1 MGMLTGSVVYNG
13 GWEEVVATVANL
25 AGADT
30 GERFVVRRILFDGP
44 RTQCGTWG
52 LQAGDRV
59 ELVERGR
66 GGVLVRDAEGRLIRC
81 PLDVACYVEVVRE
94 RAGTT
99 PSPPEGAGV
108 G

>member
-1 MGMLTGSVVYNG
+1 M
-13 GWEEVVATVANL
+13 ATVANL

-44 RTQCGTWG
+44 RAQCGTWG

-66 GGVLVRDAEGRLIRC
+66 GGVLVRDVAGQLIRC

-94 RAGTT
+94 RARRMTN
-99 PSPPEGAGV
+99 PYEGV
-108 G
+108 GDE

>member
-1 MGMLTGSVVYNG
+1 
-13 GWEEVVATVANL
+13 VATVANL

-44 RTQCGTWG
+44 RAQCGTWG

-66 GGVLVRDAEGRLIRC
+66 GGVLVRDVAGRLIRC

-94 RAGTT
+94 RAHRIMN
-99 PSPPEGAGV
+99 SPEDAGV
-108 G
+108 E